1 MTPPPP
7 PPANSPPPGWSPPPP
22 RRQRPPRRGGALPA
36 LLSILAGIVVLALFA
51 AVVVALHG
59 GADADRPERG
69 SERLL
74 QLTPGNPAVHYGTPA
89 AFDDGD
95 TCRTDL
101 NGDSQ
106 PEFRTGKAT
115 VTLHTT
121 HEPPRLLEPA
131 ARQSIRNLA

>member
-1 MTPPPP
+1 M
-7 PPANSPPPGWSPPPP
+7 
-22 RRQRPPRRGGALPA
+22 
-36 LLSILAGIVVLALFA
+36 LLSILAGIVVLALFT
-51 AVVVALHG
+51 AVVVALH

-95 TCRTDL
+95 TCLTDL
-101 NGDSQ
+101 NGDSRL
-106 PEFRTGKAT
+106 EFRTGKTT

-121 HEPPRLLEPA
+121 HEPPRDPARLLEPA
-131 ARQSIRNLA
+131 AWQIIRNLA